1 MKRNLFY
8 LFVLLCL
15 AMSFTACSD
24 DDKTQYI
31 QDGEFDGVYLGTLD
45 VDAGDLG
52 KESDIPQKI
61 YISKTGENQI
71 KMELKKFSYPGIGEL
86 GDIKLDG
93 IKVVKEGNSC
103 SFTGAGVVKLLVGD
117 CNLSV
122 SGLIN
127 DGKLTMNINVLVAVL
142 NVDVNFTGTKLAT
155 DKSSEANILTYSF
168 DNDLVINQPV
178 IDGTDI
184 TFIVSDDI
192 TDEQLS
198 TLIPTF
204 TISKGAVV
212 DKPSG
217 VAQDFTSPV
226 IYTVTSEDGIFKKQ
240 YTVSVGGKEI
250 NIKLDEWTTVNTE
263 TSGSNESFQTPI
275 GKYGTSNP
283 GLMQIND
290 MFGQIGVT
298 FDYPVIPVEGKEG
311 KAAQVKTIY
320 TFIYQNDM
328 DFNEAFGGMIPYV
341 TSGSLFTGSFKTDML
356 NPLNSTKFGV
366 PFVGEP
372 ATLSGSYKYTPGDIY
387 YDNKNKVIT
396 DKTDEFSIYAVLYEE
411 ALDENNNNIPLTG
424 DYNDENVYIGTS
436 PRIIMRAA
444 LEYDG
449 PKDDWTDFSI
459 PFKLLEGKTYDP
471 SKNYY
476 IAVVCASSAEGD
488 FYQGAPGS
496 TLIVDNF
503 KVTPR

>member
-1 MKRNLFY
+1 
-8 LFVLLCL
+8 
-15 AMSFTACSD
+15 
-24 DDKTQYI
+24 
-31 QDGEFDGVYLGTLD
+31 
-45 VDAGDLG
+45 
-52 KESDIPQKI
+52 
-61 YISKTGENQI
+61 
-71 KMELKKFSYPGIGEL
+71 
-86 GDIKLDG
+86 
-93 IKVVKEGNSC
+93 
-103 SFTGAGVVKLLVGD
+103 
-117 CNLSV
+117 
-122 SGLIN
+122 
-127 DGKLTMNINVLVAVL
+127 
-142 NVDVNFTGTKLAT
+142 
-155 DKSSEANILTYSF
+155 
-168 DNDLVINQPV
+168 
-178 IDGTDI
+178 
-184 TFIVSDDI
+184 
-192 TDEQLS
+192 
-198 TLIPTF
+198 
-204 TISKGAVV
+204 
-212 DKPSG
+212 
-217 VAQDFTSPV
+217 
-226 IYTVTSEDGIFKKQ
+226 
-240 YTVSVGGKEI
+240 
-250 NIKLDEWTTVNTE
+250 
-263 TSGSNESFQTPI
+263 
-275 GKYGTSNP
+275 
-283 GLMQIND
+283 